1 MAEGGE
7 KLLLFGGLP
16 HEYLE
21 GWEITSDL
29 KLAEEKLGV
38 RFEGVPT
45 VELATRFKELGDS
58 ERAKAK
64 EVAER
69 LVKAS
74 SKHRRAKPPV
84 GAEIEEATK
93 LYVAMK
99 GILEERGG
107 DAVTIVCSPWI
118 RGSDMPVPCVALTL
132 LQEDGTP
139 AACQGDTDALLTM
152 VMFKRASGLASF
164 MGGAMKAGGHL
175 GVSHCVLSRQM
186 LGTMTPQ
193 QSYYIS
199 DYHGRK
205 NSPTIHTAI
214 PKGTPVTVAR
224 LTHNLKN
231 LILTSGR
238 VVGDQDLKD
247 RCRNTVVV
255 EVKDRATVLRAV
267 KGIQQHLVVA
277 CGDLRNAMTALAKE
291 AGIGVIAV

>member
-1 MAEGGE
+1 MVEDGE

-16 HEYLE
+16 HEYLK

-38 RFEGVPT
+38 RFEEVPT
-45 VELATRFKELGDS
+45 EELATRLKKLGNS

-64 EVAER
+64 ELTEE
-69 LVKAS
+69 LVNEA
-74 SKHRRAKPPV
+74 SKHRRAKPLA
-84 GAEIEEATK
+84 GAEMEEAAE

-99 GILEERGG
+99 GVLEERVG

-132 LQEDGTP
+132 LQEEGIP
-139 AACQGDTDALLTM
+139 AACQGDIDALLTM
-152 VMFKRASGLASF
+152 ILFKRASGLASF
-164 MGGAMKAGGHL
+164 MGGGIKAGGHL
-175 GVSHCVLSRQM
+175 GVNHCVLSRRM
-186 LGTMTPQ
+186 LGMMTPQ
-193 QSYYIS
+193 QPYYIS

-214 PKGTPVTVAR
+214 PRGTLVTVAR
-224 LTHNLKN
+224 LTRNLEN
-231 LILTSGR
+231 LILTSGG
-238 VVGDQDLKD
+238 VVADQDLED

-255 EVKDRATVLRAV
+255 EVKDRARVLRAV

-277 CGDLRNAMTALAKE
+277 CGDLINAMTTLAKE

>member
-1 MAEGGE
+1 MMEDGE

-16 HEYLE
+16 HGYLK

-29 KLAEEKLGV
+29 MLAEEKLGV
-38 RFEGVPT
+38 RFEEVPT
-45 VELATRFKELGDS
+45 EELATRCEELGDS

-64 EVAER
+64 EPAKQ
-69 LVKAS
+69 LINGAWKD
-74 SKHRRAKPPV
+74 RRAKPL
-84 GAEIEEATK
+84 AEARIEEATR

-99 GILEERGG
+99 GIVEERGG

-132 LQEDGTP
+132 LQEEGIP
-139 AACQGDTDALLTM
+139 AAFQGDIDALLTM
-152 VMFKRASGLASF
+152 MLFKRASGLASF
-164 MGGAMKAGGHL
+164 MGGAIKAGGHL
-175 GVSHCVLSRQM
+175 GVSHCVLSRRM
-186 LGTMTPQ
+186 LGTVTPQ
-193 QSYYIS
+193 QSYYVG

-224 LTHNLKN
+224 LTRNLEN

-255 EVKDRATVLRAV
+255 VVEDRARVFRAV

-277 CGDLRNAMTALAKE
+277 CGDLRNAMTTLAE
-291 AGIGVIAV
+291 ESGIGVIGV